1 MLSIGHIKFNSPLVL
16 APMAGI
22 SDLPF
27 RMINRPFGCEL
38 AFTEM
43 INAGSLVRKNVNTLK
58 NLFTTVDDRPLGVQ
72 LLGADPDV
80 IRRAVDIV
88 SGYAFDIIDFNAACP
103 VNKIVSRGEG
113 AGLLLEPLRLQKIL
127 KIIVENTDKSVTVKI
142 RSGWDES
149 SVNAPEIAL
158 RAQDA
163 GVKALIIHGRTRQQ
177 AYRGK
182 VDYET
187 IRKVKESL
195 KIPVIASGD
204 ALSPELIRKLFDET
218 GCDGVAVARGALGN
232 PWIFLETEELLKKG
246 SAPLR
251 PSVQEIT
258 QTMKKHLD
266 LNISFHGEERGVLRF
281 RKFFGW
287 YTRGMSVKMLK
298 MRAFHAVTG
307 EDMQHLIEEVEED
320 YVSKS
325 RA

>member
-27 RMINRPFGCEL
+27 RMINRSFGCEL

-43 INAGSLVRKNVNTLK
+43 ISAGSLVRKNITTLK
-58 NLFTTVDDRPLGVQ
+58 NLSTTVDDRPLSVQ
-72 LLGADPDV
+72 LLGANPDV

-113 AGLLLEPLRLQKIL
+113 AGLLMEPLRLQKIL
-127 KIIVENTDKSVTVKI
+127 KIIVENTDRPVTVKI

-149 SVNAPEIAL
+149 SVNASETAL

-182 VDYET
+182 VDYDV
-187 IRKVKESL
+187 IRKVKESVQ
-195 KIPVIASGD
+195 IPVIASGD
-204 ALSPELIRKLFDET
+204 ALSSELIRKLFDET

-232 PWIFLETEELLKKG
+232 PWIFRETEELLK
-246 SAPLR
+246 
-251 PSVQEIT
+251 
-258 QTMKKHLD
+258 
-266 LNISFHGEERGVLRF
+266 
-281 RKFFGW
+281 
-287 YTRGMSVKMLK
+287 
-298 MRAFHAVTG
+298 RA
-307 EDMQHLIEEVEED
+307 QNL
-320 YVSKS
+320 
-325 RA
+325 